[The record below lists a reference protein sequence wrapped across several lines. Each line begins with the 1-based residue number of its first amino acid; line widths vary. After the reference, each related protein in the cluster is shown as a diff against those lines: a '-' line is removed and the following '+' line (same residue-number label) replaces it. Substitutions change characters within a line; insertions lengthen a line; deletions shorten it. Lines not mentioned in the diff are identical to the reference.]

1 MLNTLKTLLGWA
13 KPEVAS
19 SEPVNPWN
27 ADRPMSYSGM
37 WLGTRIVQSHIQRKV
52 SGNPEQ
58 SWLAYAAGRYF
69 DPVLRDP
76 SKRCLI
82 LGANEGWIE
91 RDLRAR
97 GFQCQICASDIADKA
112 LTRARE
118 ASSALGYR
126 DIEYRVADL
135 NTDSFEGPF
144 DGIIAEGVLH
154 HIENTERLLVHL
166 HDLLTPDGILVGV
179 EFEGPFRFQ
188 LSELQVRWINA
199 ALACVPGE
207 LRPHWRGPRLV
218 PPDPAYVKEI
228 HYVCPSEE
236 SVKQMDPSE
245 AVAGPALKALIPQV
259 FRVIEKK
266 GFGGTLLSYMGGH
279 FPFELADS
287 DPFVGAFLEL
297 LISIEDQVIRAG
309 VLEDEF
315 VFYVLGKRQPPAQ

>member
-1 MLNTLKTLLGWA
+1 MIYGTKLEDAAIGGIY
-13 KPEVAS
+13 
-19 SEPVNPWN
+19 PWN
-27 ADRPMSYSGM
+27 LDRAMSYAGM
-37 WLGTRIVQSHIQRKV
+37 WLGTGIVQNHIQKKV

-58 SWLAYAAGRYF
+58 SWVAYVADKYL

-97 GFQCQICASDIADKA
+97 GFHCRICASDIADKA
-112 LTRARE
+112 LNRARE
-118 ASSALGYR
+118 ANAALGYR
-126 DIEYRVADL
+126 DIEYKVADL
-135 NTDSFEGPF
+135 NTASFEGPF
-144 DGIIAEGVLH
+144 DCIVAEGVLH
-154 HIENTERLLVHL
+154 HIENTERLLLHL
-166 HDLLTPDGILVGV
+166 HDLLTPGGILVCV

-207 LRPHWRGPRLV
+207 LRPHWKGPPLV
-218 PPDPAYVKEI
+218 PPDLAYLKKI
-228 HYVCPSEE
+228 HYVCPSED
-236 SVKQMDPSE
+236 SVRRMDPSE
-245 AVAGPALKALIPQV
+245 AVAGPALKALIPRI

-287 DPFVGAFLEL
+287 DPFVGTFLEL
-297 LISIEDQVIRAG
+297 LLSIEDQVIRAG
-309 VLEDEF
+309 ILDDEF
-315 VFYVLGKRQPPAQ
+315 VFYVLGKKTA